1 MSSISWRITANRSIP
16 KPKAKPCH
24 SSGSIPQLLN
34 TLGWTIPQPPSSS
47 QEPSGREM
55 SNSADG
61 SVNGKYDGRSRLLTS
76 PPKKALTN
84 SSMVPA
90 RSPIVMLR
98 STAKPSIWLKA
109 GRWVASAVSAR
120 KVRPG
125 ATM

>member
-1 MSSISWRITANRSIP
+1 M
-16 KPKAKPCH
+16 
-24 SSGSIPQLLN
+24 
-34 TLGWTIPQPPSSS
+34 PQPPSSNHD
-47 QEPSGREM
+47 PSGSEM
-55 SNSADG
+55 SNSAEG
-61 SVNGKYDGRSRLLTS
+61 SVNGKYEGRRRDFTS

-90 RSPIVMLR
+90 RSPMEMPR
-98 STAKPSIWLKA
+98 STTRPSIWLNA

>member
-1 MSSISWRITANRSIP
+1 
-16 KPKAKPCH
+16 
-24 SSGSIPQLLN
+24 
-34 TLGWTIPQPPSSS
+34 
-47 QEPSGREM
+47 M

-61 SVNGKYDGRSRLLTS
+61 SVNGKYEGRSLLSTS
-76 PPKKALTN
+76 RPKKALTN

-98 STAKPSIWLKA
+98 STANPSIWLKA
-109 GRWVASAVSAR
+109 GRCVASAVSAR